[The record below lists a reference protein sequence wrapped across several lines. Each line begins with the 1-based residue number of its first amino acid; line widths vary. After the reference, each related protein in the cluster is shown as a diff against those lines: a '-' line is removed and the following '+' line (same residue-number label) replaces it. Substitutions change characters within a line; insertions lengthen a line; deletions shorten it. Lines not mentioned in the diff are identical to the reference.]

1 MRDRIGIAIAVISI
15 LISCVLV
22 LDGCQPSSGYVTVNA
37 GSTLMQPTFCS
48 YEDASLRNRW
58 GIEWLVVE
66 KVRRSPT
73 YTSQWD
79 LIHTVW
85 SLEHIERPLA
95 LRVSCLTYGEVPLG
109 YRVNVKAL
117 PLEPEQFYRVLT
129 WTDGMIDSED
139 RYFIIRVD
147 DNGTPKRLES
157 H

>member
-1 MRDRIGIAIAVISI
+1 MPLCD
-15 LISCVLV
+15 
-22 LDGCQPSSGYVTVNA
+22 
-37 GSTLMQPTFCS
+37 
-48 YEDASLRNRW
+48 NRW
-58 GIEWLVVE
+58 GIEWLIVE

-79 LIHTVW
+79 LVQTVW
-85 SLEHIERPLA
+85 ALDHIKRPLA
-95 LRVSCLTYGEVPLG
+95 PRVSCLTYGVVPLG

-117 PLEPEQFYRVLT
+117 PLEPQQFYRVLT
-129 WTDGMIDSED
+129 WTDGMRNSED